1 MIFKMWV
8 KSKVVFWQPRYNN
21 LLTKKKVRK
30 NFRFEALIF
39 LKIILS
45 VTDISKKSLR
55 TPTSKY
61 IFGGT
66 FAWSNSTIL
75 VKDRIK

>member
-39 LKIILS
+39 LKIIL
-45 VTDISKKSLR
+45 LL
-55 TPTSKY
+55 TSQKNLIEHQLQNIY
-61 IFGGT
+61 LGELLHGQIQLF
-66 FAWSNSTIL
+66 
-75 VKDRIK
+75 